1 VGENELVATA
11 AQVRVFINY
20 RHEDTKAEALLLYE
34 RLEARF
40 GTDNVFLDLK
50 SLPAGVKW
58 EEEIRA
64 SSTGGVLLA
73 LMGDR
78 WLSSMEA
85 RQQARVV
92 DGTQDYVRLEIEQ
105 ALKHRSR
112 VIPVL
117 IGNAVPPPMDAL
129 PPSLQLLMR
138 LQMQHVDL
146 EHIDADATTL
156 ADRIEVIAR
165 DSTPGDTASA
175 TAAPDAPSTPP
186 DPEPPPAG
194 PTPAAS
200 QVARPDTGPATAT
213 DEPPPA
219 AAESTGRPTSTPN
232 PVAPRPDSAH
242 VAEIL
247 QSMVDEGRLVPVL
260 GPRMESHRR
269 AESLI
274 DAAGSLPGAAELAAG
289 LAKRFKIDPGD
300 LDLAHVAQYVQVTR
314 GWPDLYETLEEML
327 TADREPSA
335 VHRFFA
341 KFPEM
346 ARKLGHEDR
355 YQMIVTTNFDTALEQ
370 AFDAEG
376 EWYDL
381 AVYMATGDDKGH
393 FVHFP
398 YDGDPEP
405 VSQPNQYGALPI
417 DDRQKLTRTLIV
429 KIHGA
434 VDGHRG
440 EYGWNENYVV
450 TEDHYIDYLSIKPIT
465 AVVPTQ
471 ILAKLTRSHCLFLG
485 YTMRDW
491 NLRVFLKRIWGGE
504 RLGAKSWAVEPDPDM
519 FERELWS
526 GLNVDLYA
534 GSLRDYATRLTDELN
549 ARSPAGTSV

>member
-1 VGENELVATA
+1 MGESEVAATT

-34 RLEARF
+34 RLAARF

-58 EEEIRA
+58 EEEIKA

-78 WLSSMEA
+78 WLSSIEA

-105 ALKHRSR
+105 ALKRRSR

-117 IGNAVPPPMDAL
+117 IGDAAPPPMDTL
-129 PPSLQLLMR
+129 PPSLQLLMH

-165 DSTPGDTASA
+165 ESTPGDTAAA
-175 TAAPDAPSTPP
+175 TATP
-186 DPEPPPAG
+186 ETA
-194 PTPAAS
+194 
-200 QVARPDTGPATAT
+200 PATPT

-219 AAESTGRPTSTPN
+219 AAESSGRATSTPN
-232 PVAPRPDSAH
+232 PIAPRPDSAH
-242 VAEIL
+242 LREIL

-274 DAAGSLPGAAELAAG
+274 AAAGSLPGAAELAAG
-289 LAKRFKIDPGD
+289 LAQRFNIDPGD

-327 TADREPSA
+327 NADREPSA
-335 VHRFFA
+335 VHGFFA
-341 KFPEM
+341 RFPEM

-370 AFDAEG
+370 AFEAEG

-381 AVYMATGDDKGH
+381 AVYMANGDDKGH

-398 YDGDPEP
+398 YDGDPVP
-405 VSQPNQYGALPI
+405 ISQPNQYGALPI

-434 VDGHRG
+434 VDGNRG
-440 EYGWNENYVV
+440 DYEWNENYVV

-471 ILAKLTRSHCLFLG
+471 ILAKLRRSHCLFLG

-534 GSLRDYATRLTDELN
+534 GGLADYATRLTGELN
-549 ARSPAGTSV
+549 ARLPAGTSA